1 MKLSRMRLEN
11 FRQFQGINE
20 FEFAQDSRQNV
31 TLIWGAN
38 GAGKTTLLNAFTW
51 VLYGQFTKDFE
62 KPEALANKSSLQ
74 ALEPGKQIR
83 VSVELEFTNAQNIY
97 TAIRTSV
104 YRKTDDGAVVVDQ
117 EAQPTLTFIDETGR
131 NEKSH
136 NPDDHLTQILPER
149 LHSFFF
155 FNGERIEHLVQ
166 ASAYEE
172 IEDAIKTILG
182 LKVVERAIKHLP
194 TAAKRYE
201 QELRAHGTDEQRDLA
216 RKLEELDN
224 EVEQVLAERIECE
237 RRATAWQDEIEEIAK
252 KLRGTEA
259 AREHQKRRDAL
270 LAQEEEQLAAIS
282 KVTDR
287 LHLLIRERGFLAF
300 GQKLFTQTRD
310 QFVDKREK
318 KELPAPVKKDFIEDL
333 LDDGRCICGASL
345 AEGTD
350 GHHHIMKWKERAGL
364 VEVEQRW
371 NELHAYADAFIT
383 QRQAMATDLSNL
395 LADRQSAS
403 DQLRVLREQLSE
415 LSTQLQGITKDNID
429 ALESASVTAERAKDH
444 ELRQQGRLDSRLE
457 ALRAQKVQLEADLRR
472 AASVEAKAAL
482 AQRRLTATRD
492 ALNVLESV
500 YAIRTEQT
508 RSDLDRKI
516 KEVYGKV
523 SFKPYIP
530 QVSSTFQLDLVHADT
545 HEPVAKSTGE
555 NQILSLSFVGALAS
569 IARAR
574 YEETKGSLSPH
585 TEVRGGIFPIVMDAA
600 FGSLDLNYRREVAL
614 GLPDLAEQVVV
625 IVSKSGGEGVYE
637 HLRDRV
643 GRSFVIQYTTPKAST
658 KAETIT
664 LDGTEFSYVRPSD
677 DGSEYASIEEVS

>member
-1 MKLSRMRLEN
+1 MKLSRMRLQN

-20 FEFAQDSRQNV
+20 IEFAQDSYQNV

-62 KPEALANKSSLQ
+62 KPEALPNQTSLQ
-74 ALEPGKQIR
+74 LLAPGNQIR
-83 VSVELEFTNAQNIY
+83 VSVELEFADAGNVY
-97 TAIRTSV
+97 TATRTAV
-104 YRKTDDGAVVVDQ
+104 YRKMDDGAAVVDQ
-117 EAQPTLTFIDETGR
+117 DAQPTLTFIDETGR
-131 NEKSH
+131 SEKSH
-136 NPDDHLTQILPER
+136 NPDDHLKQILPER
-149 LHSFFF
+149 LHSFFL

-194 TAAKRYE
+194 NAIKRYE
-201 QELRAHGTDEQRDLA
+201 QELRAHGTEEQRDIA
-216 RKLEELDN
+216 GKLEELDN
-224 EVEQVLAERIECE
+224 RIEQAQTE
-237 RRATAWQDEIEEIAK
+237 RSESERKASSWQDEIEEIDK
-252 KLRGTEA
+252 KLRGTEE
-259 AREHQKRRDAL
+259 AREQQKRRDAL
-270 LAQEEEQLAAIS
+270 LAQEAEQIATID
-282 KVTDR
+282 KITDR
-287 LHLLIRERGFLAF
+287 LHTLIRERGFLAF
-300 GQKLFTQTRD
+300 GLKLFTQTRE

-318 KELPAPVKKDFIEDL
+318 KELPAPIKKDFIDDL
-333 LDDGRCICGASL
+333 LEDAKCICGASL

-350 GHHHIMKWKERAGL
+350 GHRHIMKWKERAGL

-371 NELHAYADAFIT
+371 NELHAYADTFTT
-383 QRQAMATDLSNL
+383 QRTAMGTELSNL
-395 LADRQSAS
+395 LSDRQKAS
-403 DQLRVLREQLSE
+403 EQVRVLGQQLSE
-415 LSTQLQGITKDNID
+415 LSVRLQGMTKDNID
-429 ALESASVTAERAKDH
+429 GLESARVAAKRAREDA
-444 ELRQQGRLDSRLE
+444 LRQQGRLDSTLE
-457 ALRAQKVQLEADLRR
+457 ALKTQKLQLEADLRR

-492 ALNVLESV
+492 ALNVLEKV

-508 RSDLDRKI
+508 RSDLDEKI
-516 KEVYGKV
+516 KEVYGKI

-530 QVSSTFQLDLVHADT
+530 VVSPTFQLDLIHADT

-585 TEVRGGIFPIVMDAA
+585 TEVRGGIYPIVMDAA
-600 FGSLDLNYRREVAL
+600 FGSLDLNYRKEVAL

-625 IVSKSGGEGVYE
+625 IVSKSGGEGVHE
-637 HLRDRV
+637 HLRSRV

-658 KAETIT
+658 QTETIT
-664 LDGTEFSYVRPSD
+664 LEGTEFPYVRPSG
-677 DGSEYASIEEVS
+677 DGAEYASIEEVA